1 MESLLRVDK
10 SKAMLPSEQY
20 EEIRNKIYK
29 IDEHLPWDLHPNQIN
44 AQNIHRN
51 RLVKKLKALIDS
63 PEGQE
68 EKLPFII

>member
-1 MESLLRVDK
+1 MK
-10 SKAMLPSEQY
+10 
-20 EEIRNKIYK
+20 NKIDK
-29 IDEHLPWDLHPNQIN
+29 IDEHLPWDLHPNQVN